1 MVGGAGIDLRP
12 PPCQGVCPKSPI
24 KSVFFRGD
32 FHHLSTFVHGFHG
45 HFMGARVGRTPRRA
59 AQVILGMVAV
69 GASDNILGRAK
80 HAWDVVDRY
89 AELQKHRG
97 TRMPQHVRRHID
109 AQPRKLTRSAP
120 GSTFLRENGAPGIF
134 DHVAGR

>member
-1 MVGGAGIDLRP
+1 MGI
-12 PPCQGVCPKSPI
+12 SW
-24 KSVFFRGD
+24 
-32 FHHLSTFVHGFHG
+32 
-45 HFMGARVGRTPRRA
+45 ARTPGERRDRA

-69 GASDNILGRAK
+69 GASDNILGRTK
-80 HAWDVVDRY
+80 HACDVVDRY

-109 AQPRKLTRSAP
+109 AQSRKLTRGAP
-120 GSTFLRENGAPGIF
+120 GSTFLGENGAPGIF